1 MTEILHVQEPDTGVS
16 ITAQLSDHRARLER
30 AEEQEDPITEQPEE
44 SENASSPPGSIVGEG
59 DRNHDIMSENIKLKH
74 HKFGKSH
81 NKPYTV
87 KETANLTDEEGVSKE
102 AHHESEATQIAP
114 LATIS
119 PPLPVPETSRSIQ
132 NFYVVYDKLY
142 AEFRQELVQEYAQM
156 RGCYMGE
163 YQDNY
168 EQNTSRR
175 DDRVSEMNRAI
186 TTAMEYN

>member
-1 MTEILHVQEPDTGVS
+1 MTEILHVAEPDTGVS
-16 ITAQLSDHRARLER
+16 IKAQLSDHRNRQER
-30 AEEQEDPITEQPEE
+30 PDEQEDPIFEHPEE
-44 SENASSPPGSIVGEG
+44 SEHGSSPPGSIGGE
-59 DRNHDIMSENIKLKH
+59 NHDIMSENIKLKNL

-87 KETANLTDEEGVSKE
+87 KQTGSDDEGVSKE
-102 AHHESEATQIAP
+102 AGLHESEETKIAP
-114 LATIS
+114 LATVS

-132 NFYVVYDKLY
+132 NFYVVYDKLFD
-142 AEFRQELVQEYAQM
+142 EFKQELVQEYAQM

-186 TTAMEYN
+186 TTQMEYI

>member
-1 MTEILHVQEPDTGVS
+1 M
-16 ITAQLSDHRARLER
+16 
-30 AEEQEDPITEQPEE
+30 
-44 SENASSPPGSIVGEG
+44 
-59 DRNHDIMSENIKLKH
+59 
-74 HKFGKSH
+74 
-81 NKPYTV
+81 
-87 KETANLTDEEGVSKE
+87 
-102 AHHESEATQIAP
+102 
-114 LATIS
+114 ATIS

-132 NFYVVYDKLY
+132 NFYIVYDKLY